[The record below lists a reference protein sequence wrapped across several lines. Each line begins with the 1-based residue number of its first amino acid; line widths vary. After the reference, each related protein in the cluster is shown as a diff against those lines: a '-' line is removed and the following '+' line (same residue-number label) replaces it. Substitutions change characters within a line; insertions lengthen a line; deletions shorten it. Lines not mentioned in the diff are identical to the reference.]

1 MLGPRLSGSQS
12 FFRFP
17 HSLPSPDGFCVSPGR
32 DLIDSE
38 DDGVGVFPPRSASL
52 LLLLFLIRLHLLF
65 LLLLFFLLFLFLLL
79 LFSSSSSSN
88 NTHYFIVP
96 VSDPSLPDDWSAHWD
111 ELSAH
116 WDDLSAHWDDLRSVY
131 PLGRFVCPGSGSYS
145 SANVNYLFCPV
156 SKWSS
161 STNWDVFTGI
171 RLVCQMGIVC

>member
-1 MLGPRLSGSQS
+1 MTLRMTELESFLHGLLLSSS
-12 FFRFP
+12 
-17 HSLPSPDGFCVSPGR
+17 SSS
-32 DLIDSE
+32 S
-38 DDGVGVFPPRSASL
+38 SAST
-52 LLLLFLIRLHLLF
+52 FSSSSF
-65 LLLLFFLLFLFLLL
+65 SSFSYSSSSF
-79 LFSSSSSSN
+79 FSSSSSSN

-96 VSDPSLPDDWSAHWD
+96 VFDPSLPDD
-111 ELSAH
+111 LSAH